1 MICPDCDDNRHY
13 TDRGLTSHVRL
24 SHPGGVRRR
33 QGREYLSMRETAGFT
48 VEESMALQRAA
59 ESLCVSKSE
68 IIRLGTIEF
77 MRRNGIAP

>member
-1 MICPDCDDNRHY
+1 
-13 TDRGLTSHVRL
+13 
-24 SHPGGVRRR
+24 
-33 QGREYLSMRETAGFT
+33 MRETAGFT